1 MVSIQQKMGREK
13 ISSMNE
19 QRHSYHRVY
28 IFNCLQNSG
37 FQLER
42 ILCEQYVLLWQ
53 LLLENFKFQLQF
65 FVQNLINLHVPKGA
79 S

>member
-1 MVSIQQKMGREK
+1 MDSDEDLHNFIGVTLLYNILIQSCIVMVSIQQKMGREK

-42 ILCEQYVLLWQ
+42 ILWEQCVLL
-53 LLLENFKFQLQF
+53 
-65 FVQNLINLHVPKGA
+65 
-79 S
+79 